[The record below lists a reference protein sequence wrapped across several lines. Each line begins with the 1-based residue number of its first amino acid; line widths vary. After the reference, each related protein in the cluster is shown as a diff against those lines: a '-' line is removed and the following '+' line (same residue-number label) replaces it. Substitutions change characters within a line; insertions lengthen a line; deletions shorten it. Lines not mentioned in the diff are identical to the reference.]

1 MGGGEGGL
9 AVLAGVG
16 VEHRVGQVRGNGDGV
31 QVAVV
36 QKPAHAGG
44 HRVAFVVR
52 AVDLAAYVQ
61 GQRPGGMGLVGVAV
75 AGHQLA
81 DGGHGLFLP
90 IGAAGAAQDVIRDA
104 VDPLEHL
111 KVHIVLTHG
120 LFPDEYPDRL

>member
-1 MGGGEGGL
+1 ME
-9 AVLAGVG
+9 
-16 VEHRVGQVRGNGDGV
+16 QPGD
-31 QVAVV
+31 AYC
-36 QKPAHAGG
+36 

-111 KVHIVLTHG
+111 KVHIVLAHG
-120 LFPDEYPDRL
+120 LFPDKHLDGP